1 MHCLVLRHTA
11 AEDTAPDADR
21 ALTARGMRRAER
33 IARVLAGLAPDTRCV
48 AASPL
53 RRAQQTAA
61 PLAGALELAITTVDA
76 LAPGRWRELW
86 PWLAGVPGGV
96 CLVGHAPDLD
106 HFICAALTG
115 RAGAFVALKKG
126 GAAWLEFP
134 GAPCAGTACLR
145 WLLTP
150 RQLLGVAAR

>member
-1 MHCLVLRHTA
+1 MHCLVLRHA
-11 AEDTAPDADR
+11 PAEDTAPDADR
-21 ALTARGMRRAER
+21 ALTARGLRRAER
-33 IARVLAGLAPDTRCV
+33 IAPVLAGLTPQIGCV

-61 PLAGALELAITTVDA
+61 PLAGALGVAVTTLDA

-86 PWLAGVPGGV
+86 PWLAGVPGAV

-106 HFICAALTG
+106 HFICAALSG
-115 RAGAFVALKKG
+115 RAGTFVALKKG

-134 GAPCAGTACLR
+134 AAPRAGTACLR

-150 RQLLGVAAR
+150 RQLLGAAAR